1 MDIDRYGNDNLV
13 QGGKLLGTNR
23 SILLIRQA
31 VERGTINTVSRITK
45 SSERL
50 DIIANQIYSD
60 GRLWWVIAAASG
72 IGWWLQIPPGT
83 LLKIPVDLQQVENL
97 L

>member
-1 MDIDRYGNDNLV
+1 MSIDRYGNDNLV
-13 QGGKLLGTNR
+13 QDGKLLGTSR
-23 SILLIRQA
+23 SILTIRQA
-31 VERGTINTVSRITK
+31 VESGAINTVSRTTK

-50 DIIANQIYSD
+50 DIIANQIYAD

-83 LLKIPVDLQQVENL
+83 LLKIPVDLQQVESL